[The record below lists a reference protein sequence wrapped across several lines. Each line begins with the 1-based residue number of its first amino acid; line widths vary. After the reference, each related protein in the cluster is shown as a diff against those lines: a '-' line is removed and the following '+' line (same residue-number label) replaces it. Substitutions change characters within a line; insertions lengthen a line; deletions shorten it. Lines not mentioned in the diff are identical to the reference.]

1 MSKENKGISEDQLE
15 QYNRNVNIKDLIKG
29 GQNEGRNGLAQE
41 ILAQDKYK
49 QSIIDGLLQIERKR
63 VPMKDD
69 EGRMVLQEFVKLED
83 GSGRY
88 VQTRYLSTEQ
98 LEELKTGGPVNE
110 QGAKD
115 VLTTLNGISNNNVSL
130 SNLTQKQINDIGR
143 PAVISIHSKLKNNR
157 KEYGIDSTD
166 DIEWV
171 MTNIIVPN
179 VLAGLSKAKNGAMI
193 GELLRETRLVGSLDD
208 EDDDKGGGLLNYG

>member
-1 MSKENKGISEDQLE
+1 MSNEGFSEEQLQQFNE
-15 QYNRNVNIKDLIKG
+15 RANIKDLIKG
-29 GQNEGRNGLAQE
+29 GQSDGRNGLAQE

-49 QSIIDGLLQIERKR
+49 QNIVDGLLQIERKR

-69 EGRMVLQEFVKLED
+69 EGRLVLQEFVKLED
-83 GSGRY
+83 GSGKY
-88 VQTRYLSTEQ
+88 VQTRHLDEEQ
-98 LEELKTGGPVNE
+98 LAELKSDGVVNE
-110 QGAKD
+110 KGAKD

-143 PAVISIHSKLKNNR
+143 PAVIAIHSKLKNNR
-157 KEYGIDSTD
+157 EEYSISSTD
-166 DIEWV
+166 DIEWI
-171 MTNIIVPN
+171 MTDIVVPN

-208 EDDDKGGGLLNYG
+208 EEDDSSGGLLNYG